1 MMAGDRHTG
10 PSAVPPLPRP
20 WHRRIAGSPSV
31 QRARVGLRSAT
42 TPVAWFALA
51 VRDCDDQ
58 NHLWID
64 LVDDLVRKAPEQKS
78 TRPVQV
84 RRPGLRR
91 SFNSRERFGEFI
103 LESACDALVP
113 LEIPRCRSDG
123 LRDCCRQNLKSPGH
137 DLVHESEQGPRR
149 QQGRRPLHVRTLQFG
164 LGAPRSTRIL
174 DQLRPRPH
182 PDLRATRPQALLGSR
197 REGGVLRQ

>member
-10 PSAVPPLPRP
+10 PSAVPSLPRP

-113 LEIPRCRSDG
+113 LEIPHYHR
-123 LRDCCRQNLKSPGH
+123 PGH